1 LNEVLEHAEQ
11 SLLLPEGLPGREWY
25 RHSLYA
31 PGLFT
36 GYGAKT
42 LPGVREAA
50 DAQRWDES
58 NREAKRVTAAL
69 HAMTVQVEEAT
80 RLLHP

>member
-1 LNEVLEHAEQ
+1 
-11 SLLLPEGLPGREWY
+11 
-25 RHSLYA
+25 LYA

-42 LPGVREAA
+42 LPGIREAA

-58 NREAKRVTAAL
+58 NREAKRVTTAL
-69 HAMTVQVEEAT
+69 RTMTAQVEEAT
-80 RLLHP
+80 KLLH

>member
-1 LNEVLEHAEQ
+1 
-11 SLLLPEGLPGREWY
+11 LLPEGLNGREWY

-31 PGLFT
+31 PGLYT

-50 DAQRWDES
+50 EAQHWEEA

-69 HAMTVQVEEAT
+69 HAITAQVEEAT